1 MSALASDEEIF
12 RIKWEDIER
21 VPQDDGPNPV
31 VAINY
36 SPKCNLY
43 IFSIATNDTACVK
56 HKIPQIYVYS
66 ILITVTELMD
76 LFRGIQRI
84 GEISDRVL
92 ELTTELLSINPVIQS
107 CINLMNPYQCVNRFR
122 CTPAKA
128 NYTVW
133 KYRRDCLKYL
143 HVC

>member
-1 MSALASDEEIF
+1 MKRSFESNGKTLNVYLRTMDPTLLWRSTIV
-12 RIKWEDIER
+12 RNVIH
-21 VPQDDGPNPV
+21 
-31 VAINY
+31 
-36 SPKCNLY
+36 

-107 CINLMNPYQCVNRFR
+107 CINLINPYQCVNRFR